1 MNENTLT
8 ATSFDG
14 VQIRYECHGR
24 GRTALVFVHGFSC
37 NRRHWDSQVDFF
49 SESYQVVT
57 LDMAGHG
64 ESGRDRKVWDMHGF
78 GEDVASVVRDL
89 SLEDIVLVG
98 HSMGGLVIPEAARLL
113 PSETRGI
120 VAVDTWK
127 SLDVYRT
134 PQQIDEMIEPF
145 QADFVGT
152 MTNVFDGMFLP
163 DSDQEMRNEVVKG
176 AVSITE
182 DVGIELIRAIRIYE
196 NRDLKANLR
205 HLDIPKFAINSNEI
219 QDTDLAAAE
228 KYGVEVKLVRGVGHF
243 VMMEDPE
250 MFNAILSDVLDQIT
264 GK

>member
-1 MNENTLT
+1 MNENILT
-8 ATSFDG
+8 TSSFDG
-14 VQIRYECHGR
+14 VQIRYECRGR

-37 NRRHWDSQVDFF
+37 NRRHWDSQVDAF
-49 SESYQVVT
+49 SESYQVVA
-57 LDMAGHG
+57 LDLAGHG

-78 GEDVASVVRDL
+78 GEDVASVVRELGLDN
-89 SLEDIVLVG
+89 IVLVG
-98 HSMGGLVIPEAARLL
+98 HSMGGLVIPEAAHLL
-113 PSETRGI
+113 RSETKGI

-127 SLDVYRT
+127 NLDIYRT

-145 QADFVGT
+145 QGDFVGA
-152 MTNVFDGMFLP
+152 MTNVFNGMFLP
-163 DSDQEMRNEVVKG
+163 DSDQGMRNEVVKG

-196 NRDLKANLR
+196 SRDLKANLR

-219 QDTDLAAAE
+219 QDTDVAAAE

-250 MFNAILSDVLDQIT
+250 TFNAILSDVLAEIIN
-264 GK
+264 